1 MISDAATI
9 NGIDEKGQHVT
20 GQRKIR
26 TLIVDDSSAMR
37 QLIRHYLSRH
47 GDIEVVAE
55 ADSARAARDAVNM
68 FKPDVMTLDVEMPEM
83 DGLEFLRRLM
93 KARPMPVVMV
103 SSLTER
109 GSEAAIRA
117 LSLGALECIAKPGSG
132 KAGQDAFKGL
142 ATVLRMAA
150 TAQVKNRIEPRE
162 AAQKTRPTFSW
173 NGKLV
178 LVGAS
183 TGGVEALETVLAGFP
198 ENCPPTLITQHMPEQ
213 FLISFA
219 ARLNRN
225 FAPHILL
232 AEDGQVPEQGC
243 VYIAPGGERH
253 LTLKGTPRPK
263 MMLQPG
269 PKQTGHRPSVDVMFS
284 SAVSQASNVV
294 AVLLTG
300 MGADGAQGMRM
311 LRDNGAFCIA
321 QDQQSSVV
329 YGMPRVA
336 CEKGGVDISLDL
348 SRISGKILALAS
360 VGAVANIA
368 LRKVVP

>member
-1 MISDAATI
+1 M
-9 NGIDEKGQHVT
+9 T
-20 GQRKIR
+20 GKRKIR
-26 TLIVDDSSAMR
+26 TLIVDDSLVMR
-37 QLIRHYLSRH
+37 QLIRHSLSKH

-68 FKPDVMTLDVEMPEM
+68 FNPDVMTLDVEMPEM

-117 LSLGALECIAKPGSG
+117 LSLGAVECVAKPKSN
-132 KAGQDAFKGL
+132 KAGLGAFEGL

-150 TAQVKNRIEPRE
+150 TAQVKNRGGQRKGE
-162 AAQKTRPTFSW
+162 QKNRPTFSW

-183 TGGVEALETVLAGFP
+183 TGGVEALETLLGEFP

-213 FLISFA
+213 FLVNFSQ
-219 ARLNRN
+219 RLNRN

-243 VYIAPGGERH
+243 VYIAPGGETH
-253 LTLKGTPRPK
+253 LTLKGTPGPK
-263 MMLQPG
+263 MILQPG

-284 SAVSQASNVV
+284 SAVSEAPNVV

-300 MGADGAQGMRM
+300 MGADGAQGMRL

-336 CEKGGVDISLDL
+336 CERGGVDISLDL
-348 SRISGKILALAS
+348 SRIAEKVLSLTS
-360 VGAVANIA
+360 VGLVADA
-368 LRKVVP
+368 PPQKVVS